1 MVVIRSF
8 KSKILVATS
17 SLLLACLIILT
28 SLSYFLVSSDAKKHI
43 ETISDLKLQILTD
56 GIAQWASSFT
66 HAVEQVAPDFSI
78 DRRDLQIQLMVE
90 QIQKATRA
98 SEVLVAFQDGRS
110 YHSDTGIGNVYFYDP
125 RKEAW
130 YQGASR
136 AKAMTLSSN
145 ETALQVSVPF
155 YYEGKHRGVL
165 KATKPLNELH
175 SFIEK
180 AEQHD
185 VDIYLQNN
193 HGDVLYSSLPLQ
205 GTPLFTS
212 DVSHIASGELLKRE
226 QVIEGVLTSVYQQT
240 VAISQA
246 NVWTLSVATP
256 NSVAFASLTQ
266 MTRDMG
272 ALTVGIVI
280 LGTGFMVWLLS
291 YLCRPLES
299 LASMITD
306 LASGSSDLTRRLTLP
321 KETEFAEIAL
331 NVNQF
336 ADKLHG
342 TINTVKS
349 LNEQLHEGAQQTSS
363 DANGVSDVAKR
374 QLDKLEQLSVAMEQ
388 LSASS
393 HSVADIAYQAAESA
407 KLAQTS
413 VSQGRTVVHETR
425 RAIASMS
432 GEIKDAANVIE
443 RVQANANDIEHVM
456 SVIEDIAEQ
465 TNLLALNAAIE
476 AARAGESGRGFAV
489 VADEVRSLA
498 KRTQDSTRQIQQ
510 SVIQLRDS
518 AMAASHVMK
527 QSLITA
533 DTTVKRGE
541 ASHQM
546 LEEVE
551 MSVVT
556 ISDLINDTEMAADQQ
571 KTVALEVSSNT
582 NDIKVL
588 SQGVSESASQTHE
601 RMTCQMSLTLAQ
613 KDAVSG
619 FVV

>member
-1 MVVIRSF
+1 
-8 KSKILVATS
+8 
-17 SLLLACLIILT
+17 
-28 SLSYFLVSSDAKKHI
+28 
-43 ETISDLKLQILTD
+43 
-56 GIAQWASSFT
+56 
-66 HAVEQVAPDFSI
+66 
-78 DRRDLQIQLMVE
+78 
-90 QIQKATRA
+90 
-98 SEVLVAFQDGRS
+98 
-110 YHSDTGIGNVYFYDP
+110 
-125 RKEAW
+125 
-130 YQGASR
+130 
-136 AKAMTLSSN
+136 
-145 ETALQVSVPF
+145 
-155 YYEGKHRGVL
+155 
-165 KATKPLNELH
+165 
-175 SFIEK
+175 
-180 AEQHD
+180 
-185 VDIYLQNN
+185 
-193 HGDVLYSSLPLQ
+193 
-205 GTPLFTS
+205 
-212 DVSHIASGELLKRE
+212 
-226 QVIEGVLTSVYQQT
+226 
-240 VAISQA
+240 
-246 NVWTLSVATP
+246 
-256 NSVAFASLTQ
+256 
-266 MTRDMG
+266 
-272 ALTVGIVI
+272 
-280 LGTGFMVWLLS
+280 MVWLLS

-551 MSVVT
+551 MSVLT